1 MSIYGSELLNEATAQ
16 WAPYFCLDPKLFKF
30 THVQTAEP
38 LAQRLMQDPTSGVDA
53 AFASQP
59 PDPAFTTPTVQAPVA
74 ATGFSISYTID
85 NAKQKPVAN
94 LRLTPRLLAK
104 LLTESYPGDKFDRFA
119 PGQFGNRN
127 PDGSA
132 GSGIHDNPVN
142 ITEDPEFQALNP
154 GIHTD
159 FGQAGPAAL
168 IVLSAES
175 DVTYALTRYINA
187 DPEARAWLDGKPDP
201 WGMVVN
207 HNYVGIK
214 LPLLRWPL
222 LDTTLPDFAHQVPCA
237 EKGEDPAPWLPL
249 VESPTPDLATSTVDV
264 QFASSPGKSVCS
276 LTGDINDPSSQ
287 LYQWVSAG
295 RMQPGYRF
303 VVGRHLARRGA
314 TLRPADRGPAE
325 QFVGHRLREAVLQ
338 RVRAAPSSS
347 PPSRRCR
354 AAAGHVTKNVADK
367 LFAVDP
373 SGLQAD
379 KRAYPGFML
388 VDADIPTSG
397 LARAQ
402 RTDYANFLAFA
413 AKRGQV
419 SGLGNGDLPPRLPAA
434 DARERT
440 RRPRGLHRARG
451 HRGPDAERPGAAARR
466 PTRDESRRPR
476 PRLRQRPVP
485 PAAAA
490 PWAVARTQA
499 EVPAPAFRRPPRPT
513 APAAATSGAP
523 SPRTSGATPVV
534 AVASGPPKNG
544 IGGVGLILPIILGVA
559 ALGGLLACGAA
570 YQPRRTR

>member
-1 MSIYGSELLNEATAQ
+1 MT
-16 WAPYFCLDPKLFKF
+16 
-30 THVQTAEP
+30 
-38 LAQRLMQDPTSGVDA
+38 
-53 AFASQP
+53 
-59 PDPAFTTPTVQAPVA
+59 
-74 ATGFSISYTID
+74 
-85 NAKQKPVAN
+85 N
-94 LRLTPRLLAK
+94 LRLNPRLLAK

-159 FGQAGPAAL
+159 FGQSGPAAL

-175 DVTYALTRYINA
+175 DVTYALTRYIND

-222 LDTTLPDFAHQVPCA
+222 LDTTLPDFANQVPCA

-249 VESPTPDLATSTVDV
+249 LESPTPDLATSTVDV

-276 LTGDINDPSSQ
+276 LTGDFNDPSSQ

-303 VVGRHLARRGA
+303 VVGVTSLG
-314 TLRPADRGPAE
+314 
-325 QFVGHRLREAVLQ
+325 EAQRYDLQ
-338 RVRAAPSSS
+338 TAALQSSS
-347 PPSRRCR
+347 TATDYEKQFSNGSGRTFVEPTLASLR
-354 AAAGHVTKNVADK
+354 AAAGHVIKKVADK

-373 SGLQAD
+373 AGLQAD

-397 LARAQ
+397 LTRAQ

-419 SGLGNGDLPPRLPAA
+419 SGLGNGDLPPGYLPLTRANGLGDLADYTARAATAVRTQSGQVPPLDAPPVDEHDA
-434 DARERT
+434 DADV
-440 RRPRGLHRARG
+440 GRAR
-451 HRGPDAERPGAAARR
+451 HRRRRRLRGRWLGRGRGCRHGCPGDRHDHGTGRGGQQRSLGPDERRH
-466 PTRDESRRPR
+466 TC
-476 PRLRQRPVP
+476 L
-485 PAAAA
+485 
-490 PWAVARTQA
+490 
-499 EVPAPAFRRPPRPT
+499 
-513 APAAATSGAP
+513 
-523 SPRTSGATPVV
+523 VV
-534 AVASGPPKNG
+534 
-544 IGGVGLILPIILGVA
+544 LPD
-559 ALGGLLACGAA
+559 
-570 YQPRRTR
+570 P